1 MTLMNAIDYTSKKHL
16 NICEIACELAKKSDI
31 DKSKHGAVILKGN
44 TIIGTGYNKY
54 CKNINKKCFS
64 DHAEIE
70 AIVDA
75 IKIYGKESL
84 NNTELY
90 VVRITKDDNITRS
103 RQGLRLSKPCKNCTN
118 FIIKNN
124 IKSVYYSID

>member
-1 MTLMNAIDYTSKKHL
+1 MCSMNVIDYTSKKHL
-16 NICEIACELAKKSDI
+16 NICKIAHEEAKKSDI

-54 CKNINKKCFS
+54 CNNINKKCYT

-70 AIVDA
+70 AIVNA

-84 NNTELY
+84 YNTELY
-90 VVRITKDDNITRS
+90 VVRIAKDNIDIKS
-103 RQGLRLSKPCKNCTN
+103 RHGLRMSKPCKNCTN

-124 IKSVYYSID
+124 IKTVYYSID